1 MRGRALT
8 NDVSIGELMHMR
20 GEGMSNSQIAE
31 SLGVSISTIYAAI
44 GKGGPRRKRVDMR
57 ERVARADAQYER
69 ACCEITPEPQLQSS
83 PTLVI
88 SRRWTIQGKHC
99 LYDVEIG
106 DERKMTIQ
114 CNDTRME
121 MTLDEAAGMAQE
133 LTRIVERYK
142 NLGHELEVI

>member
-8 NDVSIGELMHMR
+8 NDVSISELMSMR

-57 ERVARADAQYER
+57 ERVERADAQYER
-69 ACCEITPEPQLQSS
+69 ACHAITPEPQVQSS

-88 SRRWTIQGKHC
+88 SRRWTIQGERG

-106 DERKMTIQ
+106 DERRIAIQ
-114 CNDTRME
+114 RNDMRME

-142 NLGHELEVI
+142 SFRNELEVI